1 MNTGVLYGLLAGFIC
16 TAFLSLL
23 YFIDFQNILTGYE
36 KLSWFVILVFLFLG
50 LNRERSLKEDK
61 FLAFNDA
68 LKVSYQIFTLAYVVK
83 FIFIYSLFNF
93 YDTKLLEIAR
103 ETAIKIFIE
112 HKNQDI
118 PEEIFEQQ
126 VTEFGKGYFGP
137 RFFDIGIMLELVAG
151 FILSLIAAYIM
162 KREKPD
168 Y

>member
-103 ETAIKIFIE
+103 ETAIKIFISWC
-112 HKNQDI
+112 
-118 PEEIFEQQ
+118 F
-126 VTEFGKGYFGP
+126 Y
-137 RFFDIGIMLELVAG
+137 
-151 FILSLIAAYIM
+151 
-162 KREKPD
+162 
-168 Y
+168 